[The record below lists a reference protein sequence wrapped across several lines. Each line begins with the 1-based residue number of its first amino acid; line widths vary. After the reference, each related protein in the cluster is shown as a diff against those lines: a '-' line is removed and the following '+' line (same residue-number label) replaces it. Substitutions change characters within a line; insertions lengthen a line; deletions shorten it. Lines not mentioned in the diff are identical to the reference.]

1 MATAPTPKL
10 SAVPTQAEVEAAAA
24 LNGTPEVVGGSLI
37 AGGVQ
42 WGTYRD
48 GVLVPADNLAQHVDF
63 MTGLR
68 LKPNPII
75 EGAAAYVAEGKD
87 PVKLV
92 AKKAVRTKVKTDE
105 AVAEANAM
113 TAEEEAAQVA
123 AEEAAAM
130 PPAPAPAPA
139 PAPEPTP

>member
-1 MATAPTPKL
+1 MATAPATPKL
-10 SAVPTQAEVEAAAA
+10 SAVPLAAEVEAAAA
-24 LNGTPEVVGGSLI
+24 AAGTPEVVGGSLI

-48 GVLVPADNLAQHVDF
+48 GVLVPADNLAQTVDF
-63 MTGLR
+63 MTGLP

-87 PVKLV
+87 PVKLA
-92 AKKAVRTKVKTDE
+92 AKKAVRTAKKTAE
-105 AVAEANAM
+105 AIDAANAM
-113 TAEEEAAQVA
+113 SPEEEAAQQA
-123 AEEAAAM
+123 AEDAANAP

-139 PAPEPTP
+139 PAGP